1 MRMLTAEEN
10 VNRRWL
16 VLIKTPAQNGCWW
29 SFPNI
34 TFINWTKYPLTWRDF
49 FIYISYYLWYFSIFQ
64 SNVPYVVALVK
75 VDQCPGCVR
84 DDEDDDHAGQQSHH
98 GSVAPGIFF
107 FIIFIFLSVYNFSR
121 KVLFEVRIFFFSKQI
136 LT

>member
-1 MRMLTAEEN
+1 MLTADEN

-16 VLIKTPAQNGCWW
+16 VLIKTPAQNGCSW

-49 FIYISYYLWYFSIFQ
+49 FCYTLFMIKNNRIIFL
-64 SNVPYVVALVK
+64 SNVPYVVALIQ
-75 VDQCPGCVR
+75 VDESPRRVR